1 MCKCLLFTVCSS
13 SFPQIQRCLPNHR
26 GNVVEAGKAEFWKRE
41 ERSTLDYANETI
53 PEIKTKVG
61 GRKSTIRKVKCLNAI
76 CQGKGWTQ
84 YNKVTKRFSFLGGK
98 CWLKPA
104 DKYFLQD
111 LKQVAISK
119 TKVPRGQYIINNLKR
134 WPCIVSPREP
144 EKPTPKTQN
153 PSCYI
158 NLTIPE

>member
-1 MCKCLLFTVCSS
+1 MFEC
-13 SFPQIQRCLPNHR
+13 N
-26 GNVVEAGKAEFWKRE
+26 
-41 ERSTLDYANETI
+41 
-53 PEIKTKVG
+53 
-61 GRKSTIRKVKCLNAI
+61 

-98 CWLKPA
+98 YWLKPA

-144 EKPTPKTQN
+144 EKPTPKAQN

>member
-1 MCKCLLFTVCSS
+1 MVEVERQSFEREKTSLLS
-13 SFPQIQRCLPNHR
+13 P
-26 GNVVEAGKAEFWKRE
+26 
-41 ERSTLDYANETI
+41 DYANETI
-53 PEIKTKVG
+53 PEIKTKEG
-61 GRKSTIRKVKCLNAI
+61 GRKSTIRKAKCLNAI

-98 CWLKPA
+98 YWLKPA

-111 LKQVAISK
+111 LKQVATSK
-119 TKVPRGQYIINNLKR
+119 TKVPRGQYIINNLKMR
-134 WPCIVSPREP
+134 PCIVSLRET
-144 EKPTPKTQN
+144 EKPTPKAQN

>member
-1 MCKCLLFTVCSS
+1 MLFLFSPNSEMFTKPQGKC
-13 SFPQIQRCLPNHR
+13 
-26 GNVVEAGKAEFWKRE
+26 GGGGKGRDLK
-41 ERSTLDYANETI
+41 ERRPVYPDYANETI
-53 PEIKTKVG
+53 PEIKTKEG

-84 YNKVTKRFSFLGGK
+84 YNKVTKGFSFLGGK
-98 CWLKPA
+98 YWLKPA

-111 LKQVAISK
+111 LKQVATSK
-119 TKVPRGQYIINNLKR
+119 TKVPRGQYIINNLKM

-144 EKPTPKTQN
+144 EKPTPKAQN
-153 PSCYI
+153 LSCYI